1 MSQLEP
7 VVELDPFDLP
17 EWLGEEEV
25 TWTSER
31 GLRTGHLVAGVLA
44 GTPQHQTPC
53 DLLAVDEAFPA
64 PVVDDAVRT
73 RAHQVWQHGQVLVVR
88 RARRP
93 TLAIPGSSFTA
104 ERTLD
109 ALARLARA
117 VGAEPERFS
126 VRLRLGIDERRT
138 GPPDRRR
145 Q

>member
-1 MSQLEP
+1 MSTTDG
-7 VVELDPFDLP
+7 VAELDPFDLP

-31 GLRTGHLVAGVLA
+31 GLRTGHLVTGLLT
-44 GTPQHQTPC
+44 GTSERQAPC
-53 DLLAVDEAFPA
+53 DLLAVDQAFPA

-73 RAHQVWQHGQVLVVR
+73 RAHQVWQHGQVLVVS
-88 RARRP
+88 RADRA
-93 TLAIPGSSFTA
+93 TLAVPGSSFTA
-104 ERTLD
+104 ERALE

-126 VRLRLGIDERRT
+126 VRLRLGVDERRT

>member
-1 MSQLEP
+1 MSESDR
-7 VVELDPFDLP
+7 VAEMDPFDLP
-17 EWLGEEEV
+17 EWLGEEDV

-31 GLRTGHLVAGVLA
+31 GLRTGHLVTGLLT
-44 GTPQHQTPC
+44 GGSEQQSPC
-53 DLLAVDEAFPA
+53 DLLAVDLAFPA

-73 RAHQVWQHGQVLVVR
+73 RAHQVWKHGQVLVVSR
-88 RARRP
+88 EERP
-93 TLAIPGSSFTA
+93 TLAVPGSSFTA
-104 ERTLD
+104 ERALE

-138 GPPDRRR
+138 GPRDRRR